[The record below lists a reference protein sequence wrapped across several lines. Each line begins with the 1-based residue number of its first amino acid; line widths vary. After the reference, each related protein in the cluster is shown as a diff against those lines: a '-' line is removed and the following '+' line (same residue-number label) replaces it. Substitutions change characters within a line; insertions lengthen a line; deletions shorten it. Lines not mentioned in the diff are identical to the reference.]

1 MYIRNTAATITFVL
15 RDATDG
21 SLVTTGTCTSYISKD
36 GGAQA
41 ATTNSATHLG
51 NGQWALTLTL
61 TEMNAERVDVLIT
74 ESGSVPV
81 ERNLVTEPD
90 LAAIKTKTDFLPSAT
105 AGAAG
110 GVLIAG
116 SNAAT
121 TFATLTSTGAFSING
136 NPMTAQSGDC
146 YARLGLP
153 TGASVSAD
161 IAASRTVINNID
173 TDVTDL
179 VDNRITAARAGYLNK
194 LNIASSEV
202 AGATELATVD
212 TVVDTI
218 SSNLDT
224 RLTGT
229 RAGYLDKLAIT
240 GNVAAA
246 GDLTAVDTVV
256 DTILTRTPDNKPT
269 VSVGGKM
276 QSNVMEIN
284 SLTTLDGMTPAE
296 TLALILAVSVGKISG
311 SSTNT
316 PIIRSADDT
325 VDRVTATVNE
335 YGDRLSITTN
345 LTSI

>member
-1 MYIRNTAATITFVL
+1 MYIRTTAATVTFVL

-41 ATTNSATHLG
+41 STTNSASHLG
-51 NGQWALTLTL
+51 NGQWALALTG
-61 TEMNAERVDVLIT
+61 TEMTAERVDVLVT
-74 ESGSVPV
+74 ESGSTPV
-81 ERNLVTEPD
+81 EINIVTVPD
-90 LAAIKTKTDFLPSAT
+90 LAAVKTKTDFLPSAT

-110 GVLIAG
+110 GVMIAG
-116 SNAAT
+116 SNAAVTFT
-121 TFATLTSTGAFSING
+121 TFTING
-136 NPMTAQSGDC
+136 NAMTAQSGDC
-146 YARLGLP
+146 YARLGGP
-153 TGASVSAD
+153 AGASVSAD
-161 IAASRTVINNID
+161 ILAMRTVVNNVD

-246 GDLTAVDTVV
+246 GDLTTVGTNV
-256 DTILTRTPDNKPT
+256 SSILTKTPDNKPT
-269 VSVGGKM
+269 VAVNGRA
-276 QSNVMEIN
+276 QANVMEIN
-284 SLTTLDGMTPAE
+284 TLTTLDGMTPAE

>member
-1 MYIRNTAATITFVL
+1 MYIRATAATITFVL

-51 NGQWALTLTL
+51 NGQWALALTG
-61 TEMNAERVDVLIT
+61 TEMTAERVDVLIT
-74 ESGSVPV
+74 ESGSTPV
-81 ERNLVTEPD
+81 ERNLVTTPD

-105 AGAAG
+105 AGATG

-136 NPMTAQSGDC
+136 TNNVSQTGDN
-146 YARLGLP
+146 YARLGAP

-179 VDNRITAARAGYLNK
+179 VDNRVTSARAGYLDK
-194 LNIASSEV
+194 LNITGNV
-202 AGATELATVD
+202 AGANLLSTVD
-212 TVVDTI
+212 VSVTAIGNMV
-218 SSNLDT
+218 DT
-224 RLTGT
+224 RLTAT
-229 RAGYLDKLAIT
+229 RAGYLDKLNIT

-246 GDLTAVDTVV
+246 GDLTTVGTNV
-256 DTILTRTPDNKPT
+256 SSILTKTPDNKPT

-276 QSNVMEIN
+276 QSNVMEVN